1 MTEEE
6 IRCRRLAGQHL
17 LAPVPARTV
26 VRDLCGVQAQFLQSA
41 MHAVRIRSGAACDP
55 EGLVKSWTIRGTL
68 HVFALEDLPVFLHR
82 GRAQSPRDCDTLG
95 ADARV
100 DAARKRFFADLILQ
114 RIEAGENT
122 REALREACRSAGMTD
137 AEAESIF
144 NAWGGTIRAL
154 CDAGLIGY
162 AVREQK
168 TFIRLPHFE
177 PMEANEARL
186 EMARR
191 YFAHFGPATVRDAA
205 YFFGATQSQVKTW
218 LDRLPVRAVPCGGRT
233 YYALEGGASEP
244 DAAHDIP
251 PCLLLAG
258 FDQLMLGYQKRES
271 LFFRPEHLRGI
282 FNLTGIVAPTVL
294 LNGRAVGKW
303 KRSGRR
309 LTVTPFEAV
318 RAADRR
324 RIEEEALRLFPALSG
339 VVFTEE

>member
-1 MTEEE
+1 
-6 IRCRRLAGQHL
+6 
-17 LAPVPARTV
+17 
-26 VRDLCGVQAQFLQSA
+26 
-41 MHAVRIRSGAACDP
+41 
-55 EGLVKSWTIRGTL
+55 
-68 HVFALEDLPVFLHR
+68 
-82 GRAQSPRDCDTLG
+82 
-95 ADARV
+95 
-100 DAARKRFFADLILQ
+100 
-114 RIEAGENT
+114 
-122 REALREACRSAGMTD
+122 MTD

-162 AVREQK
+162 AMREQK

-244 DAAHDIP
+244 DAAHGIP

-282 FNLTGIVAPTVL
+282 FNLAGIVAPTVL
-294 LNGRAVGKW
+294 MNGRVVGKW

-318 RAADRR
+318 HAADRR
-324 RIEEEALRLFPALSG
+324 RIEEEALRLFPALADIA
-339 VVFTEE
+339 FTER